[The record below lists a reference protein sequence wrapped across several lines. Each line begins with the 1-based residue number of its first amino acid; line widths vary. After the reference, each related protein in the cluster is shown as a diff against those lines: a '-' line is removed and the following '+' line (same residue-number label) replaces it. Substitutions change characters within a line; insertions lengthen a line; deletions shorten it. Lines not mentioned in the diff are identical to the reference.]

1 MHSGRFTRDGIQ
13 KARKN
18 IGLSWARESVRLG
31 AHSVLAPDAI
41 LALMAGRMSRTY
53 QIAVLAGDGIGPEV
67 MAEALKVLEAV
78 SARSGIA
85 FAFNPQ
91 LVGGAAIDVVGKALP
106 SETVAACEASDAI
119 LFGSVGGP
127 KWEHLP
133 PNEQPERGALL
144 PIRKHFGLFANLRP
158 GICYPALTA
167 SSPVRPDL
175 VEGGFDVLCVRELTG
190 GLYFGQ
196 PKSREVLPDG
206 DIQVID
212 TMVYKKSEI
221 ERIAHVAF
229 RAAQGRS
236 KHVTSVDKA
245 NVLTNSVLWRE
256 TMVEVAKQ
264 YPDVTLAHLYVD
276 NAAMQLI
283 KAPRS
288 FDVLVTE
295 NLFGDILSDEMA
307 MIAGSLGMLAS
318 ASLGQPKG
326 DGLYFGLYEP
336 SGGTAPDIAGKGI
349 ANPIAQIL
357 SAALLLR
364 FSLGLEAEAAAIEAA
379 VRRVIGEGLRTGDIF
394 TGAPGTRQ
402 VNTAEMGAAII
413 QALS

>member
-1 MHSGRFTRDGIQ
+1 MNNKTF
-13 KARKN
+13 
-18 IGLSWARESVRLG
+18 RL
-31 AHSVLAPDAI
+31 
-41 LALMAGRMSRTY
+41 
-53 QIAVLAGDGIGPEV
+53 AVLPGDGIGPEV
-67 MAEALKVLEAV
+67 MAQAIAVLDAV
-78 SARSGIA
+78 AAKSGIS
-85 FAFNPQ
+85 FHYDHQ
-91 LVGGAAIDVVGKALP
+91 LVGGAAIDAVGRALP
-106 SETVAACEASDAI
+106 AETVAACEAADAI

-127 KWEHLP
+127 KWESLP
-133 PNEQPERGALL
+133 PPEQPERGALL
-144 PIRKHFGLFANLRP
+144 PLRKHFGLFANLRP
-158 GICYPALTA
+158 GICYPALTSA
-167 SSPVRPDL
+167 SPVRPDL

-196 PKSREVLPDG
+196 PKSREKLPDG
-206 DIQVID
+206 DIRVID

-229 RAAQGRS
+229 RAAQGRG
-236 KHVTSVDKA
+236 KHLTSVDKA

-256 TMVEVAKQ
+256 TMNEVAKQ

-283 KAPRS
+283 KNPRG

-318 ASLGQPKG
+318 ASLGRPKG
-326 DGLYFGLYEP
+326 DGLYFGLFEP
-336 SGGTAPDIAGKGI
+336 SGGSAPDIAGLGI

-364 FSLGLEAEAAAIEAA
+364 FSLGLENEAAAIEAA
-379 VRRVIGEGLRTGDIF
+379 VRSAIDDGFRTGDIF
-394 TGAPGTRQ
+394 TDAPGTRK
-402 VNTAEMGAAII
+402 VDTAGMGEAIL
-413 QALS
+413 ARLD

>member
-1 MHSGRFTRDGIQ
+1 
-13 KARKN
+13 
-18 IGLSWARESVRLG
+18 
-31 AHSVLAPDAI
+31 
-41 LALMAGRMSRTY
+41 MSRSFNL
-53 QIAVLAGDGIGPEV
+53 AVLPGDGIGPEV
-67 MAEALKVLEAV
+67 MAEAIKVLNTIG
-78 SARSGIA
+78 ARSGLT
-85 FAFNPQ
+85 FTYNHQ
-91 LVGGAAIDVVGKALP
+91 LVGGAAIDAVGKALP
-106 SETVAACEASDAI
+106 AETVAACEASDAI

-127 KWEHLP
+127 KWEKLP

-144 PIRKHFGLFANLRP
+144 PLRKHFGLFANLRP

-196 PKSREVLPDG
+196 PKSRTTLPDG
-206 DIQVID
+206 DIEVID

-221 ERIAHVAF
+221 ERIGHVAF
-229 RAAQGRS
+229 KAAQARR

-256 TMVEVAKQ
+256 TMIEVARQ

-318 ASLGQPKG
+318 ASLGKPKG
-326 DGLYFGLYEP
+326 NGLYFGLFEP
-336 SGGTAPDIAGKGI
+336 SGGTAPDIAGMGI

-364 FSLGLEAEAAAIEAA
+364 FALGLEPEAVAIENA
-379 VRRVIGEGLRTGDIF
+379 VRKVIEAGLRTGDIF
-394 TGAPGTRQ
+394 TGAPGTRK
-402 VNTAEMGAAII
+402 VNTKDIGDAIVAA
-413 QALS
+413 L

>member
-1 MHSGRFTRDGIQ
+1 
-13 KARKN
+13 
-18 IGLSWARESVRLG
+18 
-31 AHSVLAPDAI
+31 
-41 LALMAGRMSRTY
+41 MSRSY
-53 QIAVLAGDGIGPEV
+53 RIAVLPGDGIGPEV
-67 MAEALKVLEAV
+67 MDQAISILNAV
-78 SARSGIA
+78 ATKSG
-85 FAFNPQ
+85 FTFEFNPQ
-91 LVGGAAIDVVGKALP
+91 LVGGAAIDATGKALP
-106 SETVAACEASDAI
+106 AETIAACEASEAI

-133 PNEQPERGALL
+133 PHEQPERGALL

-167 SSPVRPDL
+167 SSPIRPDL

-196 PKSREVLPDG
+196 PKSRETLPDG

-229 RAAQGRS
+229 RAAQLRN

-256 TMVEVAKQ
+256 TVIEVAKQ

-288 FDVLVTE
+288 FDVMVTE

-364 FSLGLEAEAAAIEAA
+364 FSLGLEAEAESIEKA
-379 VRRVIGEGLRTGDIF
+379 VRQVIESGLRTGDIY
-394 TGAPGTRQ
+394 TGADGTQ
-402 VNTAEMGAAII
+402 LVNTAEMGRAILAAL
-413 QALS
+413 AD

>member
-1 MHSGRFTRDGIQ
+1 MRSSFAQCRCKTLLLP
-13 KARKN
+13 ARLN
-18 IGLSWARESVRLG
+18 ASIN
-31 AHSVLAPDAI
+31 PI
-41 LALMAGRMSRTY
+41 LQMSSSY
-53 QIAVLAGDGIGPEV
+53 KLAVLPGDGIGPEV
-67 MAEALKVLEAV
+67 MAQAIQVLDTVA
-78 SARSGIA
+78 SRSGIT
-85 FAFNPQ
+85 FSYNHQ
-91 LVGGAAIDVVGKALP
+91 LVGGAAIDAVGKALP
-106 SETVAACEASDAI
+106 PETIAACEASDAI

-127 KWEHLP
+127 KWEKLP

-144 PIRKHFGLFANLRP
+144 PLRKHFGLFANLRP

-167 SSPVRPDL
+167 SSPVRADL

-196 PKSREVLPDG
+196 PKSRTVLPDG
-206 DIQVID
+206 DIEVID

-221 ERIAHVAF
+221 ARIGHVAF
-229 RAAQGRS
+229 KAAQLRS

-256 TMVEVAKQ
+256 TMIEIARE

-288 FDVLVTE
+288 FDVMVTE

-307 MIAGSLGMLAS
+307 MICGSLGMLAS
-318 ASLGQPKG
+318 ASLGKPKG
-326 DGLYFGLYEP
+326 DGLYFGLFEP
-336 SGGTAPDIAGKGI
+336 SGGTAPDIAGLGI

-357 SAALLLR
+357 SVALLLR
-364 FSLGLEAEAAAIEAA
+364 FSLGLEAEAVSIENA
-379 VRRVIGEGLRTGDIF
+379 VRQVIGDGLRTGDIY
-394 TGAPGTRQ
+394 TGAPGTRK
-402 VNTAEMGAAII
+402 VNTAEIGAAIVA
-413 QALS
+413 AL

>member
-1 MHSGRFTRDGIQ
+1 MRVISAQSRCKTLLLP
-13 KARKN
+13 AR
-18 IGLSWARESVRLG
+18 LSASIN
-31 AHSVLAPDAI
+31 PI
-41 LALMAGRMSRTY
+41 LQMSSSY
-53 QIAVLAGDGIGPEV
+53 KLAVLPGDGIGPEV
-67 MAEALKVLEAV
+67 MAQAIQVLDTVA
-78 SARSGIA
+78 SRSGIT
-85 FAFNPQ
+85 FSYNHQ
-91 LVGGAAIDVVGKALP
+91 LVGGAAIDAVGKALP
-106 SETVAACEASDAI
+106 PETIAACEASDAI

-127 KWEHLP
+127 KWEKLP

-144 PIRKHFGLFANLRP
+144 PLRKHFGLFANLRP

-167 SSPVRPDL
+167 SSPVRADL

-196 PKSREVLPDG
+196 PKSRTVLPDG
-206 DIQVID
+206 DIEVID

-221 ERIAHVAF
+221 ARIGHVAF
-229 RAAQGRS
+229 KAAQLRS

-256 TMVEVAKQ
+256 TMIEIARE

-288 FDVLVTE
+288 FDVMVTE

-307 MIAGSLGMLAS
+307 MICGSLGMLAS
-318 ASLGQPKG
+318 ASLGKPKG
-326 DGLYFGLYEP
+326 DGLYFGLFEP
-336 SGGTAPDIAGKGI
+336 SGGTAPDIAGLGI

-357 SAALLLR
+357 SVALLLR
-364 FSLGLEAEAAAIEAA
+364 FSLGLEAEAVSIENA
-379 VRRVIGEGLRTGDIF
+379 VRQVIGEGLRTGDIY
-394 TGAPGTRQ
+394 TGAPGTRK
-402 VNTAEMGAAII
+402 VNTAEIGAAIVA
-413 QALS
+413 AL